1 LSQSRHAVSQVP
13 TASCPREQKRIDD
26 KVAGGMTNQL
36 RQTPQVS
43 QFIFVYFVF
52 IKEAIGTRDSM
63 NLPRSSAQA
72 LSIIRFFKKTFYC
85 YIVYLEKHY
94 SNV

>member
-1 LSQSRHAVSQVP
+1 MLTIYR
-13 TASCPREQKRIDD
+13 
-26 KVAGGMTNQL
+26 L
-36 RQTPQVS
+36 RGI
-43 QFIFVYFVF
+43 FHNLFFVYFVF

-72 LSIIRFFKKTFYC
+72 LGIIRFFKKTFYC

>member
-1 LSQSRHAVSQVP
+1 
-13 TASCPREQKRIDD
+13 
-26 KVAGGMTNQL
+26 MTNQL
-36 RQTPQVS
+36 IQTLQVS

-52 IKEAIGTRDSM
+52 IKEAIGTHDSM

-72 LSIIRFFKKTFYC
+72 LGIIRFFKKTFYC

-94 SNV
+94 SHV